1 MSYTGQSVRRF
12 EDARLVSGQGSYVDD
27 IKIPGMLHAA
37 FLRSPH
43 AHARI
48 RSVDVAAALRMPGV
62 EAVLTGDDI
71 LGIVP
76 DLPTRSMS
84 GEWEVDEFKAPEHP
98 ALAVGKVSYVGQT
111 VAVVVAQDPGQA
123 RDALELIQVD
133 YEPLPVVLDPWEAA
147 SSDSIPIHDELGTN
161 VALRIHHDRQG
172 EDLDKAFAQADRIV
186 EQRYDVQRLA
196 PVPMETRGL
205 VAHYQPEDDFLT
217 IWASTQG
224 AHRVQ
229 RQTSRLLDF
238 PEAKIRVIAPD
249 VGGGFGEKGGVFP
262 EDLAVSYLALKLGK
276 PVKWV
281 ADRQENML
289 GFHGRGHSVNLE
301 AAVQND
307 GTILGIRLQIVGDGG
322 AYFGNST
329 PGPPYRASH
338 RIIGP
343 YKTPTARIEVLG
355 VVTNKPPTGAYR
367 GAGGPE
373 SAFCMERT
381 VDLMARELGLDPVEV
396 RRKNFISPDDFPYMT
411 PTGLTYDSGDYDTV
425 FDRTLEMADYSGW
438 REKARESK
446 NGNGP
451 LIGVGVATVI
461 KMSGGSGESRNE
473 EAWLKIE
480 PDGRITVL
488 TGISPHGQGSA
499 TAFAQVVADQLGVTP
514 ADVQVLHGDTAVV
527 PSGGGTGATR
537 ATVVGG
543 SALYLVAEEARH
555 KLVSIAAHQLGC
567 AEVDV
572 VLEEGQ
578 AFSRHDPGRT
588 VAFRDLAAAAYS
600 EEQLPPGVTAGLD
613 FSGSFT
619 LGQPYQSP
627 HSFSTH
633 VVAVQVNR
641 ENGVVE
647 ILSYTAIH
655 DCGRILN
662 PMLVEGQVHGGIAQG
677 IGQALWEGMAYSPD
691 GQPLTASLMDYAMP
705 SAQGLPE
712 LNLDTYETPSPM
724 NPLGIK
730 GVGELPTV
738 AAPAAVANAVM
749 DALSGFGVRHIDTP
763 LTPEKVWNVM
773 QGAAE

>member
-289 GFHGRGHSVNLE
+289 GFHGRGHSVNVE

-381 VDLMARELGLDPVEV
+381 VDLMAREWGLDPVEV

-578 AFSRHDPGRT
+578 VFSRHDPGRT

>member
-1 MSYTGQSVRRF
+1 LSYTGQSVRRF

-289 GFHGRGHSVNLE
+289 GFHGRGHSVNVE

>member
-1 MSYTGQSVRRF
+1 MGYTGQPIRRF

-48 RSVDVAAALRMPGV
+48 RSVDATAAQEMPGV
-62 EAVLTGDDI
+62 EVVLTGEDI
-71 LGIVP
+71 SGIVP

-84 GEWEVDEFKAPEHP
+84 GEWEVDEFNAPEHP

-111 VAVVVAQDPGQA
+111 VAVLVAQDPGRA

-147 SSDSIPIHDELGTN
+147 SPDSIPIHEELGTN

-172 EDLDKAFAQADRIV
+172 EDLDKAFSQADRIV

-229 RQTSRLLDF
+229 KQISRLLDF

-262 EDLAVSYLALKLGK
+262 EDLAVSYLAMKLGK
-276 PVKWV
+276 PIKWV

-289 GFHGRGHSVNLE
+289 GFHGRGHSVNVE

-381 VDLMARELGLDPVEV
+381 VDLVAQELGLDPVEV
-396 RRKNFISPDDFPYMT
+396 RRKNFISPDDFPYLT

-480 PDGRITVL
+480 PDGRITAL

-543 SALYLVAEEARH
+543 SALYLVAEKAHH

-578 AFSRHDPGRT
+578 AFSSHDPGRT
-588 VAFRDLAAAAYS
+588 VAFRELAAAAYS

-633 VVAVQVNR
+633 VVAVQVSR

-705 SAQGLPE
+705 SAKGLPD
-712 LNLDTYETPSPM
+712 LNLDTHETPSPM

-730 GVGELPTV
+730 GIGELPTV

-763 LTPEKVWNVM
+763 LTPEKVWNAM
-773 QGAAE
+773 QGRTG

>member
-289 GFHGRGHSVNLE
+289 GFHGRGHSVNVE

-381 VDLMARELGLDPVEV
+381 VDLVARELGLDPVEV

-773 QGAAE
+773 QGASE

>member
-123 RDALELIQVD
+123 RDALELIRVD

-289 GFHGRGHSVNLE
+289 GFHGRGHSVNVE

-381 VDLMARELGLDPVEV
+381 VDLVARELGLDPVEV

>member
-289 GFHGRGHSVNLE
+289 GFHGRGHSVNVE

-373 SAFCMERT
+373 AAFCMERT
-381 VDLMARELGLDPVEV
+381 VDLVARELGLDPVEV